1 MYEYKIIDY
10 FNKKNQEIC
19 NIKNSL
25 CQLLDYLE
33 ESACA
38 GIVPHENIE
47 PLTKRLVNILRI
59 FQEINERID
68 ELCKLVEITSVDI
81 DYVDICIAKEQKLL
95 LFLQDIDWL
104 DDELAAFINDCSYTF
119 DHWSKQKWLDGDC
132 GMNFRSLLNEY
143 QYFTSSLKGEF
154 ISALE
159 EDIHRKRYL
168 FMSFVYGSPEI
179 MKSEMIIND
188 DMQTYPFIHSC
199 RSISNDNVKY
209 CLYCGKNI
217 TDQDSICPSCGKNIQ
232 ATRDPDIT
240 CQFCRSCRKDIPL
253 ISAFCPY
260 CGNQTRIVD

>member
-19 NIKNSL
+19 NINNSL

-33 ESACA
+33 KNACA

-47 PLTKRLVNILRI
+47 PLTERIVNILRI

-95 LFLQDIDWL
+95 IFLKDIDWL
-104 DDELAAFINDCSYTF
+104 DVINDCKYIF
-119 DHWSKQKWLDGDC
+119 DCWRDGES
-132 GMNFRSLLNEY
+132 GMNLHSLSNEY
-143 QYFTSSLKGEF
+143 QYFISSLEGEL
-154 ISALE
+154 ISVLE

-217 TDQDSICPSCGKNIQ
+217 TNQDSICPSCGKNIQ
-232 ATRDPDIT
+232 VTRDPDIT

-253 ISAFCPY
+253 ISVFCPY